1 MFSYRKLTCNRMPRD
16 VRLTQEDLRYS
27 LDMAAEVSHRRG
39 EHVRQA
45 VLAAAFDELADN
57 GVAGSTVAGV
67 ARRSGVHETTIY
79 RRWMTR
85 ENLFVDA
92 MLNRSAQVIPLPD
105 TGTIRDDLLAIAR
118 AVIAYVTSP
127 GGHAVLHAA
136 LLPADDGYTEARHAF
151 WSGRLDALCPVVQRG
166 IDRGELLADTDP
178 RLLLETLVAP
188 LHGRLLL
195 TGEPIDDDLPERLV
209 DLVLH
214 GAAKH
219 ERQRPADK

>member
-1 MFSYRKLTCNRMPRD
+1 
-16 VRLTQEDLRYS
+16 
-27 LDMAAEVSHRRG
+27 MAAEVSHRRG
-39 EHVRQA
+39 EHVRRA
-45 VLAAAFDELADN
+45 VLGAAFDELADN

-79 RRWMTR
+79 RRWITR

-92 MLNRSAQVIPLPD
+92 MLNRSAQAIPPPD
-105 TGTIRDDLLAIAR
+105 TGTIRDDLLAIVR

-127 GGHAVLHAA
+127 GGRAVLHAA

-151 WSGRLDALCPVVQRG
+151 WSGRLDALCPVVRRG
-166 IDRGELLADTDP
+166 IHRGELLADTDP

-195 TGEPIDDDLPERLV
+195 TGEPLDDDLPERLV

-214 GAAKH
+214 GAAKP
-219 ERQRPADK
+219 ERPTGSLRPCQ